1 MSDMLRMRRRNVSAL
16 AAIACLVV
24 VAVAAVPADAA
35 GKGNK
40 WISLRYNFKPGEKL
54 EYAVTRTE
62 SGTAVVSVGGNKQE
76 VPSSAKTTMNIAYD
90 VLEVDPQGTA
100 TVKLT
105 LDEINIESQ
114 SMGTSVNIKVG
125 ATGVKVYSGGM
136 LVLDLGQIG
145 GTEDLPISEMLGLGA
160 MPEGVQLA
168 DLFGKG
174 VRVTVTRL
182 GEMAIPGT
190 AESSLGMLEGFQFDT
205 LTAKLVRPGDTW
217 ERDLPF
223 PGVDKEQIESHG
235 LKVVQ
240 IFEGI
245 EDFDGRRC
253 AKIVS
258 KVDVDCSDLYSEQD
272 LAAGMKMLKLRG
284 EGITYLDI
292 ETGRWLKATGEFVQ
306 DVQGVQTAG
315 LQALMGGAAS
325 PGATVEVRASSKVLT
340 EMVLKE

>member
-1 MSDMLRMRRRNVSAL
+1 MSDMLRKRKVSFL
-16 AAIACLVV
+16 AAIVCL
-24 VAVAAVPADAA
+24 AVLVLLAVPVQAA

-40 WISLRYNFKPGEKL
+40 WISLRYNFKPGDKL
-54 EYAVTRTE
+54 EYAVTTTE
-62 SGTAVVSVGGNKQE
+62 SGTAVVSAGGNKQE
-76 VPSSAKTTMNIAYD
+76 VPSNTKTAMNLTYD

-100 TVKLT
+100 TVRLT
-105 LDEINIESQ
+105 LDEINIDTQ
-114 SMGTSVNIKVG
+114 TMGTSVNIKVG

-136 LVLDLGQIG
+136 LVFDLGQMG

-174 VRVTVTRL
+174 VTVTITRL

-190 AESSLGMLEGFQFDT
+190 AESSLGALVGFEPDR
-205 LTAKLVRPGDTW
+205 LTAKLVRPGDIW
-217 ERDLPF
+217 MSNLPL
-223 PGVDKEQIESHG
+223 PGVDEEQIESHG
-235 LKVVQ
+235 LKAVQ

-258 KVDVDCSDLYSEQD
+258 KVNVDCSDMYSEEE
-272 LAAGMKMLKLRG
+272 LAAGMNMLKLRG

-292 ETGRWLKATGEFVQ
+292 ETGRALKATGEFVQ
-306 DVQGVQTAG
+306 DVQGVQAAG
-315 LQALMGGAAS
+315 LQALMGGAAA
-325 PGATVEVRASSKVLT
+325 PGATVEVRMSSKALT